1 MFYKKE
7 PILERQQ
14 IFRTTKNFNIWSLEK
29 CASNYIF
36 VKLQRHKIYCSFHLK
51 WRLVPVKHQQFYLF
65 FTQIVITGQII
76 LSINKDLFP
85 HGSLHNIVY
94 DLKTTFL

>member
-1 MFYKKE
+1 MKTSASKT
-7 PILERQQ
+7 PT
-14 IFRTTKNFNIWSLEK
+14 IFF
-29 CASNYIF
+29 
-36 VKLQRHKIYCSFHLK
+36 
-51 WRLVPVKHQQFYLF
+51 F